1 MSSGISKFGY
11 SENTS
16 SGIIGPRGPAG
27 LNGTNG
33 TNGNDGKNGTDGKD
47 AVFPLALNYADI
59 SGIASLTGPPD
70 SNSTM
75 YINSNIDMNGT
86 NSIYNVKTI
95 SGYSAIG
102 QSIIAESRMIFNGGV
117 EIFNDIMNLSLT
129 TNKFLKADSNKII
142 TSADIQIN
150 DVSNLSTRLLL
161 NESNTQNI
169 TLINTG
175 DPFTPPNQGASLIQS
190 TSANPTFKIKGLT
203 SSNSIFLTPSTNSVN
218 ISIDPAFVTRINT
231 LETRTP
237 FKIWYGVQLDP
248 PSTSDVNLTPRTINS
263 FSGSNVFPIGFF
275 QNGQIIK
282 IKFTGSIMSGANGIS
297 TWSVYFNNTISFSY
311 THPTITSGANLSL
324 FTCEITLPIAVAG
337 NNVNIFNTSAVY
349 MQGKNG
355 ESPQQ
360 PQCMTALA
368 VGSGTNNLI
377 TNDLNVRFRQ
387 SVPGTNI
394 LTVYNVIY
402 EVY

>member
-1 MSSGISKFGY
+1 M
-11 SENTS
+11 
-16 SGIIGPRGPAG
+16 
-27 LNGTNG
+27 
-33 TNGNDGKNGTDGKD
+33 
-47 AVFPLALNYADI
+47 
-59 SGIASLTGPPD
+59 
-70 SNSTM
+70 
-75 YINSNIDMNGT
+75 
-86 NSIYNVKTI
+86 
-95 SGYSAIG
+95 
-102 QSIIAESRMIFNGGV
+102 
-117 EIFNDIMNLSLT
+117 
-129 TNKFLKADSNKII
+129 
-142 TSADIQIN
+142 
-150 DVSNLSTRLLL
+150 
-161 NESNTQNI
+161 
-169 TLINTG
+169 
-175 DPFTPPNQGASLIQS
+175 
-190 TSANPTFKIKGLT
+190 T
-203 SSNSIFLTPSTNSVN
+203 SSNNIFLTPSTNSVN
-218 ISIDPAFVTRINT
+218 VSIDPAFITRINT

-237 FKIWYGVQLDP
+237 FKIYYGVQLDP
-248 PSTSDVNLTPRTINS
+248 PLTTDVNITPRTINS

-282 IKFTGSIMSGANGIS
+282 IKFTGCIVSGANGIT

-387 SVPGTNI
+387 SVPTNNI
-394 LTVYNVIY
+394 FTVYNVIY